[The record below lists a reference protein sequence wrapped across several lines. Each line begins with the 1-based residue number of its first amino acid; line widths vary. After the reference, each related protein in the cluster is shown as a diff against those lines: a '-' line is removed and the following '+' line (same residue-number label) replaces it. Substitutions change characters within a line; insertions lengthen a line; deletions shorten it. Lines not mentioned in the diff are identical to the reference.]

1 MRDQRANLLFNY
13 TDVDNSNEKWETTF
27 PMKNMNSTKK
37 STILPIFYFPGPDT
51 L

>member
-1 MRDQRANLLFNY
+1 MG
-13 TDVDNSNEKWETTF
+13 DVIPYE
-27 PMKNMNSTKK
+27 NMNSTKK